1 MQQRLGLRIVVTERV
16 HCAVACLQNSV
27 AGVANLP
34 NRVPGAHGMLLDDEA
49 TQLETPAGGTKEEEM
64 RGIIER
70 MTEEEQAALVA
81 IMWIGRDAF
90 DAGEWGEAYA
100 TAMAE
105 ANTPTADY
113 LLGTP
118 HLADHL
124 EAGLEA
130 LGFDAQDE
138 EDALMRRGS

>member
-1 MQQRLGLRIVVTERV
+1 MEQISVRK
-16 HCAVACLQNSV
+16 VAQV
-27 AGVANLP
+27 I
-34 NRVPGAHGMLLDDEA
+34 LLAREMDRGES
-49 TQLETPAGGTKEEEM
+49 EM

-90 DAGEWGEAYA
+90 DAGEWDEAYA
-100 TAMAE
+100 TAMTE
-105 ANTPTADY
+105 ASTPTADY

-130 LGFDAQDE
+130 LGFDVQDE